1 MQTAF
6 AQAKALDTAQRNAE
20 CYRTQVTATANL
32 APAGRDSTQNDA
44 ENHFGCA
51 TQSAK
56 ETKCYFCGFDSHLR
70 FKCPAREATCRKC
83 KKKGHYQRVCQSKT
97 SPDPVTAAMH
107 APLLATATLQGV
119 PTVLSK
125 SSISVFINDH
135 ETKALVN
142 PGSTDSF
149 IHPRL
154 VKACSLFVRPSAG
167 TISLAADPLTAKILE
182 HCAADIKVDSRTYPD
197 VKLHVFPNL
206 CADLILGQD
215 WQSKHESV
223 TIDYGGD
230 QPPVKICNL
239 TTLDV
244 SPPSLFQHLSQ
255 DCKPIA
261 TKSRRYNHE
270 DQEFVE
276 NETKRLLDEG
286 IVEPSDSPW
295 RAQVVVTKNER
306 QKKRLVI
313 DYSQTINKFTNLD
326 AYPLP
331 SIDETVNK
339 IGQYRVFSTID
350 LKSAYHQVPLREEDK
365 QYTAFEAS
373 NRLYQFRRIPFGVT
387 NGVAAFQKIMND
399 FISDECLLDT
409 FAY

>member
-1 MQTAF
+1 MILHAAYARTPNEIFARHALSIRKQQPEESLDEYLQALKSMSKDCNFRQVTSVEYCNEAVRDTFIRGLLNGDIRQRLLENETLNLQTAF

-20 CYRTQVTATANL
+20 CYRTQVTAKANL
-32 APAGRDSTQNDA
+32 APAGRDSTQDDA

-56 ETKCYFCGFDSHLR
+56 KTKCYFYGFNFHLR
-70 FKCPAREATCRKC
+70 FKCPAREATCHKC

-107 APLLATATLQGV
+107 APLFATTTLQGV
-119 PTVLSK
+119 PTVLRK
-125 SSISVFINDH
+125 SSISVIINDY
-135 ETKALVN
+135 ETKALVDS
-142 PGSTDSF
+142 GSTDSF

-167 TISLAADPLTAKILE
+167 TISLAADTLTAKILG

-206 CADLILGQD
+206 CADLIFGQN

-230 QPPVKICNL
+230 QLPVKICNL

-261 TKSRRYNHE
+261 IKSRRYSHE
-270 DQEFVE
+270 DQEFIE

-286 IVEPSDSPW
+286 IVEPSDSP
-295 RAQVVVTKNER
+295 
-306 QKKRLVI
+306 
-313 DYSQTINKFTNLD
+313 
-326 AYPLP
+326 
-331 SIDETVNK
+331 
-339 IGQYRVFSTID
+339 
-350 LKSAYHQVPLREEDK
+350 
-365 QYTAFEAS
+365 
-373 NRLYQFRRIPFGVT
+373 
-387 NGVAAFQKIMND
+387 
-399 FISDECLLDT
+399 
-409 FAY
+409 